1 MDTNN
6 ITTESFMKSVSEPRK
21 KPTLIG
27 GTPPPRGFIYKVH
40 SFSNHHLYVLSVL
53 ADHFNYADS
62 KVLQKMIQFFIEH
75 NRKLVDEAFTTRGNA
90 TRAIKGTRNDHT

>member
-1 MDTNN
+1 
-6 ITTESFMKSVSEPRK
+6 MKSVSQPHK

-27 GTPPPRGFIYKVH
+27 GTPPPRGFTYKVH

-75 NRKLVDEAFTTRGNA
+75 NRPLVDEAFTNRGNV
-90 TRAIKGTRNDHT
+90 TRTTKERQNGQP